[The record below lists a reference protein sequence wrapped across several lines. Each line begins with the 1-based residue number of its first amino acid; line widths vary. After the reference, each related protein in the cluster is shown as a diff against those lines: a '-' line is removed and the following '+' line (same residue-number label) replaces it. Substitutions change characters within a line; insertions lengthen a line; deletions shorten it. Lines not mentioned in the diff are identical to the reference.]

1 MMEGTREVVTVRE
14 AFSKDAPTMKLD
26 TKMVLCVFI
35 ALKNNAR
42 TFVFHPFS
50 LKERL
55 LFSSRSQWV

>member
-1 MMEGTREVVTVRE
+1 MEGTREVVTLLE
-14 AFSKDAPTMKLD
+14 AAPKEAPTMKLD

-35 ALKNNAR
+35 ALKNNAPK
-42 TFVFHPFS
+42 FVFHPFS